1 MVWPTL
7 GSRTAKEQNVDAA
20 RQVEAVR
27 SSVIVVCV
35 CVCVCVCLR
44 SAGCHQLF
52 VPRHRR
58 SMFGRRA
65 FTVAGPAAC
74 NSSYGEIRHVPLT
87 AFAGKTYWRN
97 NVHGVANRRIEDG

>member
-1 MVWPTL
+1 
-7 GSRTAKEQNVDAA
+7 
-20 RQVEAVR
+20 
-27 SSVIVVCV
+27 
-35 CVCVCVCLR
+35 
-44 SAGCHQLF
+44 
-52 VPRHRR
+52 
-58 SMFGRRA
+58 MFGRRA